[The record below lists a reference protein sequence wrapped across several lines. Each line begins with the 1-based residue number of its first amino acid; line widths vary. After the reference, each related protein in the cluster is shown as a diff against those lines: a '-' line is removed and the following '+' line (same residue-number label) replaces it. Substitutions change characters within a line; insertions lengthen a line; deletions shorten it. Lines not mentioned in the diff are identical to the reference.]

1 MNWREIETIRI
12 DGMDYDLE
20 FVDPGTQVKA
30 DKLGAAYLD
39 ELKIK
44 ILEGNQRREIQTLWH
59 EIIHV
64 IDDNRLG
71 YNLSE
76 TQTNTLGCSIYQVL
90 ADNPDLL
97 MAMYLSICGLEFE
110 PETDEEEDE

>member
-1 MNWREIETIRI
+1 MEWREIETIRI

-30 DKLGAAYLD
+30 TALGAAYLD

-44 ILEGNQRREIQTLWH
+44 ILVGNQR
-59 EIIHV
+59 
-64 IDDNRLG
+64 
-71 YNLSE
+71 
-76 TQTNTLGCSIYQVL
+76 
-90 ADNPDLL
+90 
-97 MAMYLSICGLEFE
+97 LEFE